1 MKVKARRVRVRKG
14 SLTEDLYLQRDGRW
28 GPWKTARVFSDED
41 AAEKACAK
49 LKITN
54 YGLF

>member
-1 MKVKARRVRVRKG
+1 MNTRPKRVRVRKG
-14 SLTEDLYLQRDGRW
+14 SLTEDVYLQKDGRW
-28 GPWKTARVFSDED
+28 GPWKTARIFASEN